1 VVVANDHDF
10 SLIHHGVIVDVQAS
24 RCERTPLL
32 EMGMRPC
39 SVRDRRTDNRGSV
52 PLRPVIVPLSDGKQS
67 TRGTGS
73 AMGVVLVRQPV
84 VAQRRLSPP
93 TNRRDLS
100 LAHPAIHALGEQWLV
115 LRRCYRH
122 GTHRHCRSSLTGM
135 PTKPTTP
142 PALDQAAAAQL
153 STSTG
158 LRSLGAAMVVILL
171 GELMLGMANALWLQL
186 PDSGS
191 GWAAGSSSGLLGIHM
206 LLGLALVVLAVW
218 IAVAA
223 VRGRDRTWLTAS
235 IVGVVGILLAFGS
248 GLAFMGQTSN
258 NVASFCMALGCALAI
273 AGYTHGLYRIPT
285 NSR

>member
-1 VVVANDHDF
+1 
-10 SLIHHGVIVDVQAS
+10 
-24 RCERTPLL
+24 
-32 EMGMRPC
+32 
-39 SVRDRRTDNRGSV
+39 
-52 PLRPVIVPLSDGKQS
+52 
-67 TRGTGS
+67 
-73 AMGVVLVRQPV
+73 
-84 VAQRRLSPP
+84 
-93 TNRRDLS
+93 
-100 LAHPAIHALGEQWLV
+100 
-115 LRRCYRH
+115 
-122 GTHRHCRSSLTGM
+122 M
-135 PTKPTTP
+135 PTKPITP
-142 PALDQAAAAQL
+142 PAVDQAATAQS

-158 LRSLGAAMVVILL
+158 FRSLGAAMVVILL
-171 GELMLGMANALWLQL
+171 GELLLGMANALWLQL

-285 NSR
+285 NSH